1 MSKNRSIIS
10 GIDWWTI
17 VLFLVIAVFGWLN
30 IYGSSYSFDQ
40 TSIWDFSNRAGKQ
53 LVWLIAAIGLGAMI
67 LMIEEKTYDVLA
79 YVLYGAMI
87 LLLII
92 TPLLARDIKGSLSWL
107 TLGPISLQ
115 PAEFAKCF
123 TALALAKYMGQY
135 GYKIEN
141 LKGIGMPLVL
151 IGIPMVIIMILQRET
166 GSALVFASF
175 LLVFYRLGMSGYV
188 LGWGAISAIMF
199 VFVIRFGEVPMPIG
213 LGNMGSLISTLIIVG
228 IVILLLL
235 FLEKDPRAA
244 LITSCGVAL
253 CYGIGLLLNIW
264 LEIDFNLIGLISLG
278 FVVIYLIVKLILIFN
293 IPIRRKC
300 ISWMILF
307 VMVSTLLCQGCDF
320 AFHKIL
326 QAHQR
331 IRIEVL
337 LGMKDDPTGAGY
349 NVNQSLIAIGSG
361 QTMGK
366 GFLQG
371 TQTKL
376 KFVPEQDT
384 DFIFCTVG
392 EEWGFI
398 GSAGLLMLYLALIL
412 RIIHIAERQRDM
424 FSMIYAY
431 CVASIL
437 FFHVTINIGMVLGLL
452 PVIGIPLPFFSYGGS
467 SLWGFTILLAIML
480 RLDAARV
487 NKMQG

>member
-1 MSKNRSIIS
+1 MNHNRSIIS

-17 VLFLVIAVFGWLN
+17 GLFVVIALFGWLN

-53 LVWLIAAIGLGAMI
+53 LVWLATAVVMGGII
-67 LMIEEKTYDVLA
+67 LMIEERTYDVLG
-79 YVLYGAMI
+79 YIFYGAML

-92 TPLLARDIKGSLSWL
+92 TPILARDIKGSLSWI
-107 TLGPISLQ
+107 TIGPISLQ

-123 TALALAKYMGQY
+123 TAIAVAKYMSRY
-135 GYKIEN
+135 GYRVRD
-141 LKGIGMPLVL
+141 LRDLTVPFLL
-151 IGIPMVIIMILQRET
+151 IGVPMLIIMVAQRET
-166 GSALVFASF
+166 GSALVFISF
-175 LLVFYRLGMSGYV
+175 LLAFYRQGMSGFV
-188 LGWGAISAIMF
+188 LGWGAVSILLF
-199 VFVIRFGEVPMPIG
+199 VLVIRFGEMALPLGIGNVGILVSTLSIEAIVLGLLVRHEKDMRSAIVVG
-213 LGNMGSLISTLIIVG
+213 LGVM
-228 IVILLLL
+228 
-235 FLEKDPRAA
+235 
-244 LITSCGVAL
+244 L
-253 CYGIGLLLNIW
+253 CYGLGLLLTIW
-264 LEIDFNLIGLISLG
+264 FPVNFNYIGIISL
-278 FVVIYLIVKLILIFN
+278 VYSAIYLLLQAVKQHRSSMGWIVG
-293 IPIRRKC
+293 
-300 ISWMILF
+300 F

-326 QAHQR
+326 QPHQR

-337 LGMKDDPTGAGY
+337 LGMKDDPHGAGY

-361 QTMGK
+361 QTTGK

-398 GSAGLLMLYLALIL
+398 GSAGLLLLYLALIL
-412 RIIHIAERQRDM
+412 RIIHIAERQRDT

-431 CVASIL
+431 CVAGIL
-437 FFHVTINIGMVLGLL
+437 LFHVTINIGMVLGLL
-452 PVIGIPLPFFSYGGS
+452 PVIGSPLPFFSYGGS
-467 SLWGFTILLAIML
+467 SLWGFTILLAILL

>member
-1 MSKNRSIIS
+1 MRNRSIIS

-17 VLFLVIAVFGWLN
+17 ILFLIIALFGWLN

-53 LVWLIAAIGLGAMI
+53 LVWLATAVIMGSII
-67 LMIEEKTYDVLA
+67 LMIEEKAYDVLG
-79 YVLYGAMI
+79 YIFYGAMI

-92 TPLLARDIKGSLSWL
+92 TPLLARDIKGSLSWINI
-107 TLGPISLQ
+107 GPISLQ

-123 TALALAKYMGQY
+123 TAIAVAKYMSRY
-135 GYKIEN
+135 GYKVRD
-141 LKGIGMPLVL
+141 LRDMTVPFLL
-151 IGIPMVIIMILQRET
+151 IGIPMLIIMVAQKET
-166 GSALVFASF
+166 GSALVFVSF
-175 LLVFYRLGMSGYV
+175 LLAYYRQGMSGYV
-188 LGWGAISAIMF
+188 LSWGMVSILLFIL
-199 VFVIRFGEVPMPIG
+199 VIRFGETALPFG
-213 LGNMGSLISTLIIVG
+213 LGNVGMLVSTLLIIAIVLGLLVGHEKDLRSLIIVTIG
-228 IVILLLL
+228 VVI
-235 FLEKDPRAA
+235 
-244 LITSCGVAL
+244 
-253 CYGIGLLLNIW
+253 CYAIGLLLNIW
-264 LEIDFNLIGLISLG
+264 LPINFNHIGIACLAYTAIYLSVQTIKQRKTSMAWIVG
-278 FVVIYLIVKLILIFN
+278 FVI
-293 IPIRRKC
+293 
-300 ISWMILF
+300 
-307 VMVSTLLCQGCDF
+307 VSTLLCQGCDF

-326 QAHQR
+326 QPHQR

-361 QTMGK
+361 QTTGK

-398 GSAGLLMLYLALIL
+398 GSAGLLLLYLALIL
-412 RIIHIAERQRDM
+412 RIIYIAERQRDR

-431 CVASIL
+431 CVAGIL
-437 FFHVTINIGMVLGLL
+437 LFHVTINIGMVLGLL

-467 SLWGFTILLAIML
+467 SLWGFTILLSIML
-480 RLDAARV
+480 RLDASRV

>member
-1 MSKNRSIIS
+1 MNNRSIIS

-17 VLFLVIAVFGWLN
+17 GLFLVIALFGWLN

-53 LVWLIAAIGLGAMI
+53 LVWLATAIVMGGII
-67 LMIEEKTYDVLA
+67 LMIEEKAYDVLG
-79 YVLYGAMI
+79 YIFYGAMI

-123 TALALAKYMGQY
+123 TAVAVAKFMSQY
-135 GYKIEN
+135 GYKVRDLRDLIIPF
-141 LKGIGMPLVL
+141 LL
-151 IGIPMVIIMILQRET
+151 IGVPMLIIMVAQRET

-175 LLVFYRLGMSGYV
+175 LLVFYRQGMSGYV
-188 LGWGAISAIMF
+188 LSGGLVCVVLFIL
-199 VFVIRFGEVPMPIG
+199 VILFTETSLPLG
-213 LGNMGSLISTLIIVG
+213 LGNMGQLLSTLVIHAIVIVLLGFKERDIQALIVVG
-228 IVILLLL
+228 I
-235 FLEKDPRAA
+235 
-244 LITSCGVAL
+244 GVVM
-253 CYGIGLLLNIW
+253 CYGIGLLINIW
-264 LEIDFNLIGLISLG
+264 IPININYVGIASLTFTAVYLSLHAFIVRRSSFVWMVG
-278 FVVIYLIVKLILIFN
+278 FVILAAA
-293 IPIRRKC
+293 
-300 ISWMILF
+300 
-307 VMVSTLLCQGCDF
+307 LCQGCDY
-320 AFHKIL
+320 AFNNIL
-326 QAHQR
+326 QDHQR
-331 IRIEVL
+331 TRIEVL
-337 LGMKDDPTGAGY
+337 LGMKDDPKGAGY

-361 QTMGK
+361 QVTGK

-392 EEWGFI
+392 EEWGFV
-398 GSAGLLMLYLALIL
+398 GSSGLLLLYLALIL
-412 RIIHIAERQRDM
+412 RIILIAERQRDM
-424 FSMIYAY
+424 FSRIYAY

-437 FFHVTINIGMVLGLL
+437 LFHVTINIGMVLGLL

>member
-1 MSKNRSIIS
+1 M
-10 GIDWWTI
+10 
-17 VLFLVIAVFGWLN
+17 IALFGWLN

-53 LVWLIAAIGLGAMI
+53 LVWLATAVVMGGII
-67 LMIEEKTYDVLA
+67 LMIEEKAYDVLG
-79 YVLYGAMI
+79 YIFYGAML

-92 TPLLARDIKGSLSWL
+92 TPIFARDIKGSLSWL
-107 TLGPISLQ
+107 TIGPISLQ

-123 TALALAKYMGQY
+123 TAIAVAKYMSRY
-135 GYKIEN
+135 GYRVRDLRDLTIPF
-141 LKGIGMPLVL
+141 LL
-151 IGIPMVIIMILQRET
+151 IGVPMLIIMIAQRET
-166 GSALVFASF
+166 GSALVFISF
-175 LLVFYRLGMSGYV
+175 LLAFYRQGMSGYV
-188 LGWGAISAIMF
+188 LSWGAASAILF
-199 VFVIRFGEVPMPIG
+199 ILVIRFGELALPFGV
-213 LGNMGSLISTLIIVG
+213 GNVGMLVSTLAIETIVLGLLIGHEKDIRSVIIVG
-228 IVILLLL
+228 LGVI
-235 FLEKDPRAA
+235 
-244 LITSCGVAL
+244 L

-264 LEIDFNLIGLISLG
+264 ISVNFNYIGVISLSYTAIYLLVQAVKQRKSSMGWIMG
-278 FVVIYLIVKLILIFN
+278 FVI
-293 IPIRRKC
+293 
-300 ISWMILF
+300 
-307 VMVSTLLCQGCDF
+307 VSTLLCQGCDF

-326 QAHQR
+326 QTHQR
-331 IRIEVL
+331 TRIEVL
-337 LGMKDDPTGAGY
+337 LGMKDDPHGAGY

-361 QTMGK
+361 QTTGK

-392 EEWGFI
+392 EEWGFL
-398 GSAGLLMLYLALIL
+398 GSAGLLLLYLALIL
-412 RIIHIAERQRDM
+412 RIIHIAERQRDT

-431 CVASIL
+431 CVAGIL
-437 FFHVTINIGMVLGLL
+437 LFHVTINIGMVLGLL

-467 SLWGFTILLAIML
+467 SLWCLTILLAIML